1 MKDAD
6 IVRIASRMVRRGMA
20 GMAEED
26 LLREFCEK
34 YRSPS

>member
-6 IVRIASRMVRRGMA
+6 IVRIASRVVRRGMA

-26 LLREFCEK
+26 LLREFREK
-34 YRSPS
+34 CRSAS